1 VDVARVRQE
10 IFMKLK
16 RAFIQ
21 LLVVGGVALLAW
33 FGTAAWNI
41 GYRTPVYNRLPLPDT
56 LIAADSAAGHKL
68 FVDSRYT
75 ADYDDLYRNFVSQ
88 EHMAFCG
95 VASSVTVLNAL
106 HMSPPV
112 SQKTFFDDAASKVHG
127 ELAVRFGG
135 MTLEQLSGLLRAHG
149 VEATATFASDT
160 TLEKFRELAK
170 ENLKTHGD
178 YMLINYQRGKL
189 GQRESGHISPLAAY
203 DAASDRFLILDVA
216 AFKYP
221 PVWVP
226 AATLWAAM
234 QAVDSSSGR
243 SRGFVVV
250 RAGSAAARQP

>member
-1 VDVARVRQE
+1 
-10 IFMKLK
+10 MK
-16 RAFIQ
+16 RTFIRI
-21 LLVVGGVALLAW
+21 LSVGGVVLLAW
-33 FGTAAWNI
+33 FGTMAWNI
-41 GYRTPVYNRLPLPDT
+41 GYRAPAYHRLPLPAT

-68 FVDSRYT
+68 FVNSRYT

-106 HMSPPV
+106 QMSSPV
-112 SQKTFFDDAASKVHG
+112 SQQTFFDSATSKVRG

-135 MTLEQLSGLLRAHG
+135 MTLEQLRDLLRAHG

-178 YMLINYQRGKL
+178 YILINYQRGKL

-203 DAASDRFLILDVA
+203 DEGSDRFLILDVA

-226 AATLWAAM
+226 AAALWTAM
-234 QAVDSSSGR
+234 QAVDSTSGR

-250 RAGSAAARQP
+250 RAVGAVPHQP

>member
-1 VDVARVRQE
+1 
-10 IFMKLK
+10 MKRSLI
-16 RAFIQ
+16 RI
-21 LLVVGGVALLAW
+21 LSIGGVMLLAW
-33 FGTAAWNI
+33 FGVKFWSI
-41 GYRTPVYNRLPLPDT
+41 GYRAPAYNPLPLPAT

-75 ADYDDLYRNFVSQ
+75 ADYDDLHRNFVSQ
-88 EHMAFCG
+88 ASMAFCG

-106 HMSPPV
+106 QMSPPV
-112 SQKTFFDDAASKVHG
+112 SQQTFFDAAASKVRG

-135 MTLEQLSGLLRAHG
+135 MTLEQLRDLLRAHG
-149 VEATATFASDT
+149 VAATASFASDT

-170 ENLKTHGD
+170 ENLKTRGD
-178 YMLINYQRGKL
+178 YILINYQRGKL

-203 DAASDRFLILDVA
+203 DETSDRFLILDVA

-226 AATLWAAM
+226 AATLWEAM
-234 QAVDSSSGR
+234 QAVDSTSGR

-250 RAGSAAARQP
+250 RAGNAATRQP

>member
-1 VDVARVRQE
+1 
-10 IFMKLK
+10 MKRSLI
-16 RAFIQ
+16 RI
-21 LLVVGGVALLAW
+21 LSIGGIALLAW
-33 FGTAAWNI
+33 FGLKFWNI
-41 GYRTPVYNRLPLPDT
+41 GFGAPAYNPLPLPAN

-68 FVDSRYT
+68 FVASRYT

-88 EHMAFCG
+88 KAMAFCG

-106 HMSPPV
+106 QTSSPV
-112 SQKTFFDDAASKVHG
+112 SQQTFFDSAASKVRG

-135 MTLEQLSGLLRAHG
+135 MTLEQLRDLLRAHG

-170 ENLKTHGD
+170 ENLKTRGD
-178 YMLINYQRGKL
+178 YILINYQRGKL

-203 DAASDRFLILDVA
+203 DEASDRFLILDVA

-226 AATLWAAM
+226 AATLWEAM

-250 RAGSAAARQP
+250 RANSAAARQP